1 MTLVTLFFLKYKY
14 YIHHYITIILYS
26 ALGIIIDFII
36 EGYKIIDFKYA
47 YIYIIYILDDVMV
60 FCYMKYMMDK
70 LYYQYKTI
78 IIYHGIMKLI
88 IDVGFMAGFGI
99 YEYKNEKKGEY
110 RNILTSI
117 QKYFETASVAA
128 ITLFQIIFFLII
140 YGFKNIY

>member
-1 MTLVTLFFLKYKY
+1 M
-14 YIHHYITIILYS
+14 
-26 ALGIIIDFII
+26 
-36 EGYKIIDFKYA
+36 
-47 YIYIIYILDDVMV
+47 
-60 FCYMKYMMDK
+60 
-70 LYYQYKTI
+70 
-78 IIYHGIMKLI
+78 I